1 MSDNLN
7 TDEHRGT
14 IDVLGD
20 HQQKTGVVDEKLG
33 RFFSAYRKF
42 LCRAIG
48 RRLGRRHDDPTV
60 EDCVS
65 TFEAEQIEKIRNGK
79 PNVFS
84 NWDRKRSF
92 RKWLVACCWKSS
104 LRHLGVLRGTP
115 ADYEAFRKDLER
127 MVKELLMRP
136 GVPADLGVNVPNY
149 VRVFLEYYSSRHLRP
164 PQNPDQK
171 RTRKT
176 KHGEV
181 ESTWR
186 EDFQKACRRYVTWW
200 LIRPDFPAWDYLVH
214 RERLLADV
222 RTCVDPRRLPDPAGL
237 ETLVD
242 EFLKHYGGQNLC
254 VRNIHGTEQ
263 GLPPLPPKMVAEFRK
278 YVVNGEAWR
287 QKYASK
293 PPLGVEAVRQQR
305 PTWRPTEELD
315 FKEKLVGERAARRH
329 VRGEYG
335 QKILQHEPGQ
345 DRMNGG
351 EDDFQSP
358 EDREFFN
365 ELLLAVVFRYL
376 REHRGTPHA
385 ELLRARA
392 LEPFAENLSKARP
405 YEEIYAR
412 CGFPGET
419 EEAMPWI
426 LRWAEPVQAAS
437 PEDGKKK
444 DKPAAQRRAELAW
457 STVQEQINVTLR
469 RELNDRWEDAS
480 RVLPRE
486 VWVEQQV
493 DEFYRFLETVVRQF
507 DLSPNAGVPGVQ
519 DELRRHVRERLH
531 PGASTTS
538 HKEPDLSKCSLG
550 LIAELL
556 LEPGVSR
563 SLKDR
568 QREWGEYLGKPL
580 RAVMNGRP
588 AEAPRD
594 EKDSDAAAETPPR
607 ENTPEAE
614 AWQNGLFGDLIHN
627 GRANIAQ
634 LKEVKT
640 ALGTR
645 IRQASYDL
653 DSNTIAAAY
662 LACIAAALV
671 ATGEK
676 ITGKKDPELLDDLL
690 WLATE
695 KWIDEKTK
703 ELAGKAREKLKE
715 LGRAK
720 KDAR

>member
-1 MSDNLN
+1 
-7 TDEHRGT
+7 
-14 IDVLGD
+14 
-20 HQQKTGVVDEKLG
+20 
-33 RFFSAYRKF
+33 
-42 LCRAIG
+42 
-48 RRLGRRHDDPTV
+48 
-60 EDCVS
+60 
-65 TFEAEQIEKIRNGK
+65 
-79 PNVFS
+79 
-84 NWDRKRSF
+84 
-92 RKWLVACCWKSS
+92 
-104 LRHLGVLRGTP
+104 
-115 ADYEAFRKDLER
+115 
-127 MVKELLMRP
+127 
-136 GVPADLGVNVPNY
+136 
-149 VRVFLEYYSSRHLRP
+149 
-164 PQNPDQK
+164 
-171 RTRKT
+171 
-176 KHGEV
+176 
-181 ESTWR
+181 
-186 EDFQKACRRYVTWW
+186 
-200 LIRPDFPAWDYLVH
+200 
-214 RERLLADV
+214 
-222 RTCVDPRRLPDPAGL
+222 
-237 ETLVD
+237 
-242 EFLKHYGGQNLC
+242 
-254 VRNIHGTEQ
+254 
-263 GLPPLPPKMVAEFRK
+263 
-278 YVVNGEAWR
+278 
-287 QKYASK
+287 
-293 PPLGVEAVRQQR
+293 
-305 PTWRPTEELD
+305 
-315 FKEKLVGERAARRH
+315 
-329 VRGEYG
+329 
-335 QKILQHEPGQ
+335 
-345 DRMNGG
+345 
-351 EDDFQSP
+351 
-358 EDREFFN
+358 
-365 ELLLAVVFRYL
+365 
-376 REHRGTPHA
+376 
-385 ELLRARA
+385 
-392 LEPFAENLSKARP
+392 
-405 YEEIYAR
+405 
-412 CGFPGET
+412 
-419 EEAMPWI
+419 
-426 LRWAEPVQAAS
+426 
-437 PEDGKKK
+437 
-444 DKPAAQRRAELAW
+444 
-457 STVQEQINVTLR
+457 
-469 RELNDRWEDAS
+469 
-480 RVLPRE
+480 VLPRE